1 MATSISSLLIEC
13 LSLFNAQVARDELI
27 AHDAEVPQSL
37 WLDELGRLRVWA
49 ANIGAHQI
57 GQSSLDYRL
66 RDASHIKD
74 QIIRLLERLQRLL
87 VDLKEALN
95 DPPEEAD
102 EQFSDD
108 EDTNELEQIYN
119 GFVEVMGSLFQM
131 SMLIRR
137 PARHDRLLGAK
148 KEDSVPFEPYDRQHV
163 LEKYPR
169 ADAIVG
175 DRLGRAISRRRAD
188 LKYRERHHAKLSQG
202 INHVQMAGNK
212 DHDRE
217 STVLSDTIATE
228 YKEPNIQFDETA
240 SHSGVSQTSYAPTL
254 LEGGN
259 AITVPP
265 PPKKSANEQPFE
277 CPYCFFITTIK
288 NKRSWARH
296 VFRDIMPYVC
306 IFAGCSTPNR
316 LYDSRREW
324 YKHLTDSHISPSSA
338 DELHKCA
345 LCREAGFSAL
355 SLERHL
361 GRHLEELALF
371 ALPRSV
377 GDDDI
382 DSDRSRHSSRQ
393 HASSHK
399 ASPDSSSGEAEDEA
413 IELVTSTTEHPPAG
427 DISTAFLGGPQR
439 LEELAEQKTE
449 EGHPIKCICTY
460 RGGDGNVVYCDNC
473 ETWQHIECYYPNQ
486 NVPELH
492 RCADCEPRPLD
503 RKLATE
509 RQKYRGEQSD
519 EFVGVIEEHSP
530 TSSMSGF
537 VQLTELAEKVVAAN
551 RRTLGEEHPDTLRY
565 SEMGRQQEALE
576 LTEKVVAANK
586 RTLGGEHPN
595 TIRSMHDL
603 IDPHR
608 NDPYTPT
615 QGDHRA
621 TAEELDAI
629 LSLYQI
635 KLAGSLNPERS

>member
-1 MATSISSLLIEC
+1 MAASISSLLIEC
-13 LSLFNAQVARDELI
+13 LSLFNAQVARDDLVT
-27 AHDAEVPQSL
+27 HDAEVPQSL

-87 VDLKEALN
+87 VDLKEVFGA
-95 DPPEEAD
+95 PREEPED
-102 EQFSDD
+102 QFSDD
-108 EDTNELEQIYN
+108 EDTTELEQIYN
-119 GFVEVMGSLFQM
+119 GFVEVISSLFQM

-148 KEDSVPFEPYDRQHV
+148 KEDCVAFEPYDRQHV

-169 ADAIVG
+169 ANATVG
-175 DRLGRAISRRRAD
+175 DRLGSAISRRRAD

-202 INHVQMAGNK
+202 INHVQIAGNK
-212 DHDRE
+212 HDRG
-217 STVLSDTIATE
+217 STVFSETIATE
-228 YKEPNIQFDETA
+228 FKEPNIQFDETG

-265 PPKKSANEQPFE
+265 PPKESANEQPFE

-296 VFRDIMPYVC
+296 IFRDIMPYVC
-306 IFAGCSTPNR
+306 IFVDCSTPSR

-324 YKHLTDSHISPSSA
+324 YEHLTDSHISLSNA
-338 DELHKCA
+338 GELHECA
-345 LCREAGFSAL
+345 LCREAGFSTL

-377 GDDDI
+377 GDDEI
-382 DSDRSRHSSRQ
+382 DSDRSRHSSRKQ
-393 HASSHK
+393 TSSHK
-399 ASPDSSSGEAEDEA
+399 ESPDSSSDEAEEEA
-413 IELVTSTTEHPPAG
+413 IELVTSSAEHLPAE
-427 DISTAFLGGPQR
+427 DASVAFLGGSQA
-439 LEELAEQKTE
+439 LAEQKME
-449 EGHPIKCICTY
+449 VEYLIKCICTC
-460 RGGDGNVVYCDNC
+460 GDDDGNTVYCDNC

-503 RKLATE
+503 RKAAIE
-509 RQKYRGEQSD
+509 RQKYRHEQPD
-519 EFVGVIEEHSP
+519 EIAEAIEADDELDSNERDRSRDRKRDRSRDGAHDRDHSRRGPSYESERGNEGHQGPPPKRAHRVRTEVAVCCQCRNVFQRWNGVCIPCNHRLCRNCASE
-530 TSSMSGF
+530 
-537 VQLTELAEKVVAAN
+537 VV
-551 RRTLGEEHPDTLRY
+551 E
-565 SEMGRQQEALE
+565 Q
-576 LTEKVVAANK
+576 
-586 RTLGGEHPN
+586 
-595 TIRSMHDL
+595 
-603 IDPHR
+603 IDP
-608 NDPYTPT
+608 D
-615 QGDHRA
+615 QM
-621 TAEELDAI
+621 
-629 LSLYQI
+629 
-635 KLAGSLNPERS
+635 

>member
-1 MATSISSLLIEC
+1 MAASISSRLIEC
-13 LSLFNAQVARDELI
+13 LSLFNAQVARGELV

-87 VDLKEALN
+87 VDLKEALS
-95 DPPEEAD
+95 DPPEGAGD
-102 EQFSDD
+102 QFSDD
-108 EDTNELEQIYN
+108 EDTTELEQIYN
-119 GFVEVMGSLFQM
+119 GFVEVIGSLFQM

-148 KEDSVPFEPYDRQHV
+148 KEDIVTFEPYDRQHV

-212 DHDRE
+212 ESHSIHDRE
-217 STVLSDTIATE
+217 STVFSDTIATE
-228 YKEPNIQFDETA
+228 YKEPNIRFDETG
-240 SHSGVSQTSYAPTL
+240 SHSGLSQTSYAPTL

-265 PPKKSANEQPFE
+265 PPKESANGQPFE

-316 LYDSRREW
+316 LYDSRRDW
-324 YKHLTDSHISPSSA
+324 YGHLVDSHISPSSA
-338 DELHKCA
+338 GGLHECA
-345 LCREAGFSAL
+345 LCREAGFSTQ

-399 ASPDSSSGEAEDEA
+399 ASPDSSSDEAEDEA
-413 IELVTSTTEHPPAG
+413 IELVTSSAEHLPAG
-427 DISTAFLGGPQR
+427 DTSVAFLGGPAGNPPRQTAF
-439 LEELAEQKTE
+439 LHQQINPLLPQPGPSPMPGQATPGQSQLLILNVSLLYFHYASLLDSYAMYWNIMGQLA
-449 EGHPIKCICTY
+449 
-460 RGGDGNVVYCDNC
+460 D
-473 ETWQHIECYYPNQ
+473 
-486 NVPELH
+486 
-492 RCADCEPRPLD
+492 
-503 RKLATE
+503 
-509 RQKYRGEQSD
+509 
-519 EFVGVIEEHSP
+519 FV
-530 TSSMSGF
+530 F
-537 VQLTELAEKVVAAN
+537 C
-551 RRTLGEEHPDTLRY
+551 RTL
-565 SEMGRQQEALE
+565 
-576 LTEKVVAANK
+576 
-586 RTLGGEHPN
+586 
-595 TIRSMHDL
+595 
-603 IDPHR
+603 
-608 NDPYTPT
+608 
-615 QGDHRA
+615 
-621 TAEELDAI
+621 
-629 LSLYQI
+629 
-635 KLAGSLNPERS
+635 

>member
-1 MATSISSLLIEC
+1 MAASISSLLIEC
-13 LSLFNAQVARDELI
+13 LSLFNAQVARDELV

-87 VDLKEALN
+87 IDLKEVLN
-95 DPPEEAD
+95 APPEEPED
-102 EQFSDD
+102 QFSDD
-108 EDTNELEQIYN
+108 EDTTELEQIYN
-119 GFVEVMGSLFQM
+119 GFVEVISSLCQM

-148 KEDSVPFEPYDRQHV
+148 KEDCVAFEPYDRQHV

-202 INHVQMAGNK
+202 INHVQKAGNK
-212 DHDRE
+212 HNRD
-217 STVLSDTIATE
+217 STVFSETIATE
-228 YKEPNIQFDETA
+228 YKEPNIQFDETG

-265 PPKKSANEQPFE
+265 PPKESANEQPFE

-306 IFAGCSTPNR
+306 IFTDCSTPSR

-324 YKHLTDSHISPSSA
+324 YGHLTDSHISLSNA
-338 DELHKCA
+338 GELHECA
-345 LCREAGFSAL
+345 LCREAGFSTL

-361 GRHLEELALF
+361 GRHLEELSLF

-377 GDDDI
+377 GDDEI
-382 DSDRSRHSSRQ
+382 DSDRSGHSPQ
-393 HASSHK
+393 
-399 ASPDSSSGEAEDEA
+399 DEDG
-413 IELVTSTTEHPPAG
+413 G
-427 DISTAFLGGPQR
+427 DISRYTGVLK
-439 LEELAEQKTE
+439 E
-449 EGHPIKCICTY
+449 H
-460 RGGDGNVVYCDNC
+460 GD
-473 ETWQHIECYYPNQ
+473 
-486 NVPELH
+486 
-492 RCADCEPRPLD
+492 R
-503 RKLATE
+503 
-509 RQKYRGEQSD
+509 
-519 EFVGVIEEHSP
+519 VGVIPVYGSE
-530 TSSMSGF
+530 TISSVPPLFRASVAFQQINVDADGR
-537 VQLTELAEKVVAAN
+537 TKRLAK
-551 RRTLGEEHPDTLRY
+551 
-565 SEMGRQQEALE
+565 
-576 LTEKVVAANK
+576 
-586 RTLGGEHPN
+586 
-595 TIRSMHDL
+595 
-603 IDPHR
+603 
-608 NDPYTPT
+608 
-615 QGDHRA
+615 HRA
-621 TAEELDAI
+621 SKEACTRLG
-629 LSLYQI
+629 LSPL
-635 KLAGSLNPERS
+635 

>member
-1 MATSISSLLIEC
+1 MATSISSLLVEC
-13 LSLFNAQVARDELI
+13 LSLFNAQVARDELV

-87 VDLKEALN
+87 VDLKEALSS
-95 DPPEEAD
+95 PPEGAED
-102 EQFSDD
+102 QFSDD
-108 EDTNELEQIYN
+108 EDTTELEQIYN
-119 GFVEVMGSLFQM
+119 GFVEVIGSLFQM

-148 KEDSVPFEPYDRQHV
+148 KEDFVAFEPYDRQHV

-212 DHDRE
+212 ESHSIHDRE
-217 STVLSDTIATE
+217 STVFSDTIATE
-228 YKEPNIQFDETA
+228 YKEPNIQFDETG

-265 PPKKSANEQPFE
+265 PPKESANEQPFE

-306 IFAGCSTPNR
+306 IFAGCSTPSR

-324 YKHLTDSHISPSSA
+324 YEHLTDSHISPSSA
-338 DELHKCA
+338 GELHECA
-345 LCREAGFSAL
+345 LCREAGFSTL

-399 ASPDSSSGEAEDEA
+399 ASPDSSSDEAEDEA
-413 IELVTSTTEHPPAG
+413 IELVTSSAGHLPAG
-427 DISTAFLGGPQR
+427 DISAAFLGGPAQPAGNSPR
-439 LEELAEQKTE
+439 QTASLHQQINPPLPQPGPSPMPGRATPGQGQQPILDVSLLCFHYVSLLSSYAMYWNIMSQLADF
-449 EGHPIKCICTY
+449 IFC
-460 RGGDGNVVYCDNC
+460 
-473 ETWQHIECYYPNQ
+473 
-486 NVPELH
+486 
-492 RCADCEPRPLD
+492 
-503 RKLATE
+503 
-509 RQKYRGEQSD
+509 
-519 EFVGVIEEHSP
+519 
-530 TSSMSGF
+530 
-537 VQLTELAEKVVAAN
+537 
-551 RRTLGEEHPDTLRY
+551 RTL
-565 SEMGRQQEALE
+565 
-576 LTEKVVAANK
+576 
-586 RTLGGEHPN
+586 
-595 TIRSMHDL
+595 
-603 IDPHR
+603 
-608 NDPYTPT
+608 
-615 QGDHRA
+615 
-621 TAEELDAI
+621 
-629 LSLYQI
+629 
-635 KLAGSLNPERS
+635 

>member
-1 MATSISSLLIEC
+1 MAASISSLLIEC
-13 LSLFNAQVARDELI
+13 LGLFNAQVARDELV

-87 VDLKEALN
+87 LDLKEVLSAT
-95 DPPEEAD
+95 PEEPED
-102 EQFSDD
+102 QFSDD
-108 EDTNELEQIYN
+108 EDTTELEQIYN
-119 GFVEVMGSLFQM
+119 GFVEAISSLFQM

-148 KEDSVPFEPYDRQHV
+148 KEDCVAFEPYDRQHV

-169 ADAIVG
+169 ADAVVG

-202 INHVQMAGNK
+202 INHVQIAGNK
-212 DHDRE
+212 ESHSIHDRD
-217 STVLSDTIATE
+217 STVFSETIATE
-228 YKEPNIQFDETA
+228 YKEPNIQFDETG

-265 PPKKSANEQPFE
+265 PPKESANEQPFE

-306 IFAGCSTPNR
+306 IFADCSTPSR

-324 YKHLTDSHISPSSA
+324 YEHLTDSHISLSNA
-338 DELHKCA
+338 DELHECA
-345 LCREAGFSAL
+345 LCREAGFSTL

-377 GDDDI
+377 GDDEI
-382 DSDRSRHSSRQ
+382 DSDRSRHSSRKQ
-393 HASSHK
+393 ASSHK
-399 ASPDSSSGEAEDEA
+399 GSPDSSSDEAEDEA
-413 IELVTSTTEHPPAG
+413 IELVTSGAKHLPTEDA
-427 DISTAFLGGPQR
+427 SV
-439 LEELAEQKTE
+439 LAEQKME
-449 EGHPIKCICTY
+449 VEYPIKCICTY
-460 RGGDGNVVYCDNC
+460 GDGEVNIVCCENC

-492 RCADCEPRPLD
+492 LCADCDPRPLD
-503 RKLATE
+503 RKAATE
-509 RQKYRGEQSD
+509 RQKYRREQPD
-519 EFVGVIEEHSP
+519 EIVEAIEIGDEPDSNERDRSRGRKRDGSRDRAYDRDRNRRSSGCEPERGDEGRDYVLAWIPSVGIDYDVIYEDISLY
-530 TSSMSGF
+530 TGAGSS
-537 VQLTELAEKVVAAN
+537 VELANHPKV
-551 RRTLGEEHPDTLRY
+551 
-565 SEMGRQQEALE
+565 S
-576 LTEKVVAANK
+576 
-586 RTLGGEHPN
+586 
-595 TIRSMHDL
+595 
-603 IDPHR
+603 
-608 NDPYTPT
+608 
-615 QGDHRA
+615 
-621 TAEELDAI
+621 
-629 LSLYQI
+629 
-635 KLAGSLNPERS
+635 

>member
-13 LSLFNAQVARDELI
+13 LGLFNAQVARDELV

-87 VDLKEALN
+87 MDLKEVLN
-95 DPPEEAD
+95 APPEEPED
-102 EQFSDD
+102 QFSDD
-108 EDTNELEQIYN
+108 EDTTELEQIYN
-119 GFVEVMGSLFQM
+119 GFVEVISSLFQM

-148 KEDSVPFEPYDRQHV
+148 KEDCVAFEPYDRQHV

-169 ADAIVG
+169 ADAVVG

-202 INHVQMAGNK
+202 INHVQIAGNK
-212 DHDRE
+212 ESHSIHDQD
-217 STVLSDTIATE
+217 STVFSETIATE
-228 YKEPNIQFDETA
+228 YKEPNIQFDETG

-254 LEGGN
+254 LESGN

-265 PPKKSANEQPFE
+265 PPKESANEQPFE

-306 IFAGCSTPNR
+306 IFADCSTPSR

-324 YKHLTDSHISPSSA
+324 YGHLTDSHISLSNA
-338 DELHKCA
+338 DELHECA
-345 LCREAGFSAL
+345 LCREAGFSTL

-377 GDDDI
+377 GDDEI
-382 DSDRSRHSSRQ
+382 DSDRSRHSSRKQ
-393 HASSHK
+393 ASSHK
-399 ASPDSSSGEAEDEA
+399 GSPGSSSDEAEDEA
-413 IELVTSTTEHPPAG
+413 IELVTSGAKHLPTEDA
-427 DISTAFLGGPQR
+427 SV
-439 LEELAEQKTE
+439 LAEQKME
-449 EGHPIKCICTY
+449 VEYPVKCICTY
-460 RGGDGNVVYCDNC
+460 GDGDGNIVCCDNC

-492 RCADCEPRPLD
+492 LCADCEPRPLD
-503 RKLATE
+503 RKAATE
-509 RQKYRGEQSD
+509 RQKYRREQPDEIVEAIETSD
-519 EFVGVIEEHSP
+519 ELDSNERDRSRDRKRDGSRDSRASERDRSRHSP
-530 TSSMSGF
+530 GYEPERGDEGQVDAS
-537 VQLTELAEKVVAAN
+537 VLAWIPSV
-551 RRTLGEEHPDTLRY
+551 G
-565 SEMGRQQEALE
+565 
-576 LTEKVVAANK
+576 
-586 RTLGGEHPN
+586 
-595 TIRSMHDL
+595 
-603 IDPHR
+603 IDY
-608 NDPYTPT
+608 DVIYE
-615 QGDHRA
+615 D
-621 TAEELDAI
+621 I
-629 LSLYQI
+629 SLYTG
-635 KLAGSLNPERS
+635 AGSSIERANHPKVS